1 MTLTRKQALARIA
14 TGAAAAL
21 SLPHFT
27 NAFPKNSFSLKGN
40 INHSVCQ
47 WCFSSF
53 PLEELVL
60 ASKEIGIK
68 SIDLLRSDE
77 WGTAIKH
84 GLTCAMGYGTDIRL
98 SQGFNDLSLHAKL
111 LSDYKVTIPKAAE
124 AGLKNLIC
132 FSGNSNG
139 MSSQQGL
146 ENCAKGLEP
155 VIQIAAQHG
164 ITICMELLNSK
175 VDHADYQC
183 DNTPWGVALCNKV
196 GSENFKLLYDI
207 YHMQIMEGNVIA
219 TITKYSPY
227 IAHYHTAGVP
237 GRHEIDDSQ
246 ELNYPAVMKAIFKT
260 GFKGYVAQEF
270 MPAKKDK
277 LGSLKDAVILCDI

>member
-21 SLPHFT
+21 SLPKLA

-60 ASKEIGIK
+60 AAKEIGIK

-98 SQGFNDLSLHAKL
+98 SQGFN
-111 LSDYKVTIPKAAE
+111 
-124 AGLKNLIC
+124 
-132 FSGNSNG
+132 
-139 MSSQQGL
+139 
-146 ENCAKGLEP
+146 
-155 VIQIAAQHG
+155 
-164 ITICMELLNSK
+164 
-175 VDHADYQC
+175 
-183 DNTPWGVALCNKV
+183 
-196 GSENFKLLYDI
+196 
-207 YHMQIMEGNVIA
+207 
-219 TITKYSPY
+219 
-227 IAHYHTAGVP
+227 
-237 GRHEIDDSQ
+237 
-246 ELNYPAVMKAIFKT
+246 
-260 GFKGYVAQEF
+260 
-270 MPAKKDK
+270 
-277 LGSLKDAVILCDI
+277 